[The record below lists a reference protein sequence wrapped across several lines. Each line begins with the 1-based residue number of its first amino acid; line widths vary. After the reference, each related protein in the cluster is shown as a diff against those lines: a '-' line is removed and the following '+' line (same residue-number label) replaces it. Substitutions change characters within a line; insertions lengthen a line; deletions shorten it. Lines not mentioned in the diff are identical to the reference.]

1 MILQT
6 IYTEKNNCQ
15 DCYKCVRRCPVKAIK
30 IEDHSAS
37 IITELC
43 INCGYC
49 TTICPAGA
57 KKIRNDVAAAKQLI
71 NSGEKVIAAIAPS
84 WVSEFSE
91 YSASSL
97 ISTLKQLG
105 FHEVSEVALGAEM
118 VSESVN
124 QYLNQQKSGTF
135 ISSCCPTVVS
145 LIQKYYPEHIDKVV
159 PIMSPMLAHAS
170 YLKSLYPEP
179 IKIVFMGPCI
189 AKKNEAEEH
198 EGLVDVSL
206 TFQELAQWL
215 EKEASYFEE
224 DETQSHFYPNK
235 AADGSLYPVD
245 GGMINSL
252 KSQASTVDLE
262 YMSFSGRNSVKDVL
276 NNLEGIAPD
285 NLCFLELMTCSGGCV
300 NGPGC
305 SENNSIAKKRASII
319 RTHQQTSSAERMLR
333 RPIEIDLEYVKSQIE
348 IPKHQE
354 EDILEALQS
363 IGKFSSKD
371 ELNCSGC
378 GYENCRDFAQA
389 LIEGKAE
396 SSMCVS
402 YMRKVAQN
410 KASVLLQKMPYA
422 VVMCDDKLRII
433 ESNHQFAEALG
444 QETCELFED
453 IPGLEGAHLKS
464 VFPAYKL
471 FQNALKMDLQNFE
484 KDIRIN
490 GKLYHLSLFS
500 IQKHKIVC
508 GILRNLHSPEVRNEE
523 VIKRTKEVIL
533 ENLSTV
539 QQVAFLLG
547 ENAAKTESMLNT
559 IVQSYEDSENV
570 Q

>member
-1 MILQT
+1 MILQS

-57 KKIRNDVAAAKQLI
+57 KKIRNDVASAKNFL
-71 NSGEKVIAAIAPS
+71 NSGEKVIAAIAPA
-84 WVSEFSE
+84 WVSEFSQ
-91 YSASSL
+91 YNASSF
-97 ISTLKQLG
+97 IAALKQLG

-124 QYLNQQKSGTF
+124 KYLSQQESGLH

-159 PIMSPMLAHAS
+159 PIMSPMLAHAA
-170 YLKSLYPEP
+170 YLRSLHTEA
-179 IKIVFMGPCI
+179 IKIVFLGPCI

-206 TFQELAQWL
+206 TFQELSEWL
-215 EKEASYFEE
+215 DKESAYFE
-224 DETQSHFYPNK
+224 DTETEETFYPNK

-252 KSQASTVDLE
+252 KSQITTVDLDF
-262 YMSFSGRNSVKDVL
+262 MSFSGRNSVKDVL
-276 NNLEGIAPD
+276 ENIEGIESGK
-285 NLCFLELMTCSGGCV
+285 LCFLELLSCNGGCV

-305 SENNSIAKKRASII
+305 SENNSIAKKRANII
-319 RTHQQTSSAERMLR
+319 RTHQQTSAHERMLKSA
-333 RPIEIDLEYVKSQIE
+333 IEINLDYEKSQVN
-348 IPKHQE
+348 IPKHSE
-354 EDILEALQS
+354 EDILESLKS
-363 IGKFSSKD
+363 IGKLSSKD

-378 GYENCRDFAQA
+378 GYENCRDFAEA
-389 LIEGKAE
+389 LLEGKAE

-422 VVMCDDKLRII
+422 VVMCDEKLKII
-433 ESNHQFAEALG
+433 ESNLQFAEMLG
-444 QETCELFED
+444 EETCELFED

-464 VFPAYKL
+464 IFPAYKL
-471 FQNALKMDLQNFE
+471 FQNAIKQDLEKFD
-484 KDIRIN
+484 KDIRIE
-490 GKLYHLSLFS
+490 GKLYHLSIFS
-500 IQKHKIVC
+500 IQKHKIIC
-508 GILRNLHSPEVRNEE
+508 GILRNLQSPEVRNEE

-547 ENAAKTESMLNT
+547 ENAAKTETMLNT

-570 Q
+570 

>member
-1 MILQT
+1 MILQS

-57 KKIRNDVAAAKQLI
+57 KKIRNDVAAAKNLF
-71 NSGEKVIAAIAPS
+71 NSGQKVIAAIAPA

-91 YSASSL
+91 HKASSF
-97 ISTLKQLG
+97 ISALKQLG

-124 QYLNQQKSGTF
+124 QYLNQQETGLH

-159 PIMSPMLAHAS
+159 PIMSPMLAHAA
-170 YLKSLYPEP
+170 YLRSLQTEP
-179 IKIVFMGPCI
+179 IKIVFIGPCI

-198 EGLVDVSL
+198 EGLVDVSI
-206 TFQELAQWL
+206 TFQELSEWL
-215 EKEASYFEE
+215 EKESAYFEE
-224 DETQSHFYPNK
+224 SETEELFYPNK

-252 KSQASTVDLE
+252 KSQITTVDLDF
-262 YMSFSGRNSVKDVL
+262 MSFSGRNSVKDVL
-276 NNLEGIAPD
+276 ENLEGIETD
-285 NLCFLELMTCSGGCV
+285 KLCFLELLSCNGGCV

-305 SENNSIAKKRASII
+305 SENNSIAKKRANII
-319 RTHQQTSSAERMLR
+319 RTHQQTSAQERMLKNA
-333 RPIEIDLEYVKSQIE
+333 IEISLDYEKSQVN
-348 IPKHQE
+348 IPKHSG
-354 EDILEALQS
+354 EDILESLKS
-363 IGKFSSKD
+363 IGKLSSKD

-378 GYENCRDFAQA
+378 GYENCRDFAEA
-389 LIEGKAE
+389 LLEGKAE

-422 VVMCDDKLRII
+422 VVMCDDKLKII
-433 ESNHQFAEALG
+433 ESNLQFAEMLG
-444 QETCELFED
+444 EETCELFND
-453 IPGLEGAHLKS
+453 IPGLEGAHLKA
-464 VFPAYKL
+464 VFPPYKL
-471 FQNALKMDLQNFE
+471 FQNAIKLDLEKFD
-484 KDIRIN
+484 KDIRIE
-490 GKLYHLSLFS
+490 GKLYHLSIFT
-500 IQKHKIVC
+500 IQKHKIIC
-508 GILRNLHSPEVRNEE
+508 GILRNLQSPEVRNEE

-547 ENAAKTESMLNT
+547 ENAAKTETMLNT

-570 Q
+570 

>member
-1 MILQT
+1 MILQS

-57 KKIRNDVAAAKQLI
+57 KKIRNDVAAAKNLF
-71 NSGEKVIAAIAPS
+71 NSGQKVIAAFAPA

-91 YSASSL
+91 HKASSF
-97 ISTLKQLG
+97 ISALKQLG

-124 QYLNQQKSGTF
+124 QYLNQQETGLH

-159 PIMSPMLAHAS
+159 PIMSPMLAHAA
-170 YLKSLYPEP
+170 YLRSLQTEP
-179 IKIVFMGPCI
+179 IKIVFIGPCI

-198 EGLVDVSL
+198 EGLVDVSI
-206 TFQELAQWL
+206 TFQELSEWL
-215 EKEASYFEE
+215 EKESAYFEE
-224 DETQSHFYPNK
+224 SETEELFYPNK

-252 KSQASTVDLE
+252 KSQITTVDLDF
-262 YMSFSGRNSVKDVL
+262 MSFSGRNSVKDVL
-276 NNLEGIAPD
+276 ENLEGIETD
-285 NLCFLELMTCSGGCV
+285 KLCFLELLSCNGGCV

-305 SENNSIAKKRASII
+305 SENNSIAKKRANII
-319 RTHQQTSSAERMLR
+319 RTHQQTSAQERMLKNA
-333 RPIEIDLEYVKSQIE
+333 IEISLDYEKSQVN
-348 IPKHQE
+348 IPKHSG
-354 EDILEALQS
+354 EDILESLKS
-363 IGKFSSKD
+363 IGKLSSKD

-378 GYENCRDFAQA
+378 GYENCRDFAEA
-389 LIEGKAE
+389 LLEEKAE

-422 VVMCDDKLRII
+422 VVMCDDKLKII
-433 ESNHQFAEALG
+433 ESNLQFAEMLG
-444 QETCELFED
+444 EETCELFND
-453 IPGLEGAHLKS
+453 IPGLEGAHLKA
-464 VFPAYKL
+464 VFPPYKL
-471 FQNALKMDLQNFE
+471 FQNAIKLDLEKFD
-484 KDIRIN
+484 KDIRIE
-490 GKLYHLSLFS
+490 GKLYHLSIFT
-500 IQKHKIVC
+500 IQKHKIIC
-508 GILRNLHSPEVRNEE
+508 GILRNLQSPEVRNEE

-547 ENAAKTESMLNT
+547 ENAAKTETMLNT

-570 Q
+570 

>member
-1 MILQT
+1 MILQS

-57 KKIRNDVAAAKQLI
+57 KKIRNDVAAAKSLF
-71 NSGEKVIAAIAPS
+71 NSGEKVIAAIAPA

-91 YSASSL
+91 YHASSF
-97 ISTLKQLG
+97 ISALKQLG

-124 QYLNQQKSGTF
+124 QYLNQQESGLH

-159 PIMSPMLAHAS
+159 PIMSPMLAHAA
-170 YLKSLYPEP
+170 YLRSLQTES
-179 IKIVFMGPCI
+179 IKIVFIGPCI

-206 TFQELAQWL
+206 TFQELSEWF
-215 EKEASYFEE
+215 EKESAYFE
-224 DETQSHFYPNK
+224 DTETEELFYPNK

-252 KSQASTVDLE
+252 KSQISTVDLDF
-262 YMSFSGRNSVKDVL
+262 MSFSGRNSVKDVL
-276 NNLEGIAPD
+276 ENLEGIEA
-285 NLCFLELMTCSGGCV
+285 NKLCFLELLSCNGGCV

-305 SENNSIAKKRASII
+305 SENNSIAKKRGNII
-319 RTHQQTSSAERMLR
+319 RTHQQTSAAERMLKSA
-333 RPIEIDLEYVKSQIE
+333 IEISLDYEKSQIN
-348 IPKHQE
+348 IPKHSE
-354 EDILEALQS
+354 EDILESLRS
-363 IGKFSSKD
+363 IGKLSSKD

-378 GYENCRDFAQA
+378 GYENCRDFAEA
-389 LIEGKAE
+389 LLEEKAE

-433 ESNHQFAEALG
+433 ESNLQFAEMLG
-444 QETCELFED
+444 EETCELFND
-453 IPGLEGAHLKS
+453 IPGLEGGHLKS

-471 FQNALKMDLQNFE
+471 FQNAIKLDLEKFD
-484 KDIRIN
+484 KDIRIE
-490 GKLYHLSLFS
+490 GKLYHLSIFT
-500 IQKHKIVC
+500 IQKHKIIC

-570 Q
+570 

>member
-1 MILQT
+1 MTLQS

-71 NSGEKVIAAIAPS
+71 NNGEKVIAAIAPA
-84 WVSEFSE
+84 WVSEFSDHN
-91 YSASSL
+91 ASSFV
-97 ISTLKQLG
+97 SALKQLG

-124 QYLNQQKSGTF
+124 EYLHEQESGLH

-145 LIQKYYPEHIDKVV
+145 LIQKYYPEHLEKVI
-159 PIMSPMLAHAS
+159 PMMSPMLAHAAH
-170 YLKSLYPEP
+170 LKNLNEEA
-179 IKIVFMGPCI
+179 IKIVFIGPCI

-198 EGLVDVSL
+198 EGWIDVSL
-206 TFQELAQWL
+206 TFQELAMWL
-215 EKEASYFEE
+215 EQESIYFEE
-224 DETQSHFYPNK
+224 AKNEEYFYPNK

-252 KSQASTVDLE
+252 KSRASTVELDF
-262 YMSFSGRNSVKDVL
+262 MSFSGRNSVKDVL
-276 NNLEGIAPD
+276 NNLEGIQTD
-285 NLCFLELMTCSGGCV
+285 KLCFLELLSCNGGCV

-319 RTHQQTSSAERMLR
+319 RTHQQTSSAERLLKNS
-333 RPIEIDLEYVKSQIE
+333 ISIDLEYAKSKIL
-348 IPKHQE
+348 IPKHSE

-363 IGKFSSKD
+363 IGKLSSKD

-378 GYENCRDFAQA
+378 GYENCRDFAEA
-389 LIEGKAE
+389 LLEEKAE

-422 VVMCDDKLRII
+422 VVMCDEKLRII
-433 ESNHQFAEALG
+433 ESNHQFAEVLG
-444 QETCELFED
+444 QETCELFDD

-464 VFPAYKL
+464 IFPAFKL
-471 FQNALKMDLQNFE
+471 FQNAIKLDLQNFE

-490 GKLYHLSLFS
+490 GKLYHLSLFT

-559 IVQSYEDSENV
+559 IVQSYEDSEHV

>member
-1 MILQT
+1 MTLRS

-57 KKIRNDVAAAKQLI
+57 KKIRNDVGEVKELL
-71 NSGEKVIAAIAPS
+71 NSGVKVIAAIAPS
-84 WVSEFSE
+84 WVSEF
-91 YSASSL
+91 ADHSSSSF
-97 ISTLKQLG
+97 IQSLKQLG
-105 FHEVSEVALGAEM
+105 FYEVSEVALGAEM
-118 VSESVN
+118 VSESVKD
-124 QYLNQQKSGTF
+124 YLKIAKTGLH

-145 LIQKYYPEHIDKVV
+145 LIQKYYPEHLNKVV
-159 PIMSPMLAHAS
+159 PIMTPMLAHAS
-170 YLKSLYPEP
+170 YLRKIHQED
-179 IKIVFMGPCI
+179 IKVVFIGPCI
-189 AKKNEAEEH
+189 AKKNEAEDY
-198 EGLVDVSL
+198 EGYVDVAI
-206 TFQELAQWL
+206 TFKELDQWFDN
-215 EKEASYFEE
+215 EKSYFAESDQE
-224 DETQSHFYPNK
+224 YHFYPTK

-252 KSQASTVDLE
+252 KDKISAVDLE
-262 YMSFSGRNSVKDVL
+262 FMSFSGRNSVKDVL
-276 NNLEGIAPD
+276 NNLEG
-285 NLCFLELMTCSGGCV
+285 LQQEKQCFLELLSCNGGCV

-305 SENNSIAKKRASII
+305 TENNSVAKKRAAII
-319 RTHQQTSSAERMLR
+319 RSHHATSSAQSLSLNKLV
-333 RPIEIDLEYVKSQIE
+333 IDLEYAPSQLSK
-348 IPKHQE
+348 PDHSE
-354 EDILEALQS
+354 EAIIEALQS
-363 IGKFSSKD
+363 IGKVSTKD

-378 GYENCRDFAQA
+378 GYENCRDFAKA
-389 LIEGKAE
+389 LLEEKAE

-402 YMRKVAQN
+402 YMRKLAQD

-422 VVMCDDKLRII
+422 VVMCNDQLRII
-433 ESNHQFAEALG
+433 ESNHHFAELLG
-444 QETCELFED
+444 KETCELFED

-464 VFPAYKL
+464 IFPDYKH
-471 FQNALKMDLQNFE
+471 FQNSLKLGLDHFE
-484 KDIRIN
+484 KDIRIH
-490 GKLYHLSLFS
+490 GKLFHLSLFS
-500 IQKHKIVC
+500 IQKHKIIC

-547 ENAAKTESMLNT
+547 ENAAKTETMLNT
-559 IVQSYEDSENV
+559 IVQSYQESENV
-570 Q
+570 